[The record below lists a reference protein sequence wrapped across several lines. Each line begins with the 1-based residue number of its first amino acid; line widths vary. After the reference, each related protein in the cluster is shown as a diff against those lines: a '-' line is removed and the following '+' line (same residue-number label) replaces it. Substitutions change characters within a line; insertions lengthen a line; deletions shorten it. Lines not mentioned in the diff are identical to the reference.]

1 MSHQDKVQPAIATC
15 LLNSHDVSRRLN
27 HAERRIV
34 TLGVPANLAYREFR
48 EISTPLATLYFRK
61 RIQQR
66 ITQELRCLTVTLEKM

>member
-1 MSHQDKVQPAIATC
+1 

-34 TLGVPANLAYREFR
+34 ALGVPTNLAYREFR

-66 ITQELRCLTVTLEKM
+66 ITQELRRFTVTLEKM